1 MMKILVCTDGSP
13 AAEQAALLLSRLAF
27 PPETSYTVLGVSET
41 DGDQVQ
47 LTVSFEQFEQLL
59 GGASALID
67 RKMRFGSPIDEIK
80 REMETGGYDLIALGA
95 SGKRRGFPVLR
106 IGSTAQKLSRILTT
120 PLLVARN
127 VPERIDKVLVCTG
140 GEPPSLEN
148 VMTAGKFLSGVEGE
162 VIVLHVMSQIALRLD
177 SPTQDLLD
185 TAETAIQRG
194 TREGRHLEQAV
205 ELLRRAG
212 IAGPI
217 RPGLRHGLV
226 VDEVLAELSDGKY
239 DLLAVGGH
247 YQHRRGKS
255 HWIEILLEDIAGQL
269 VDQAPCSVLIV

>member
-1 MMKILVCTDGSP
+1 MIKILVCTDGSP

-47 LTVSFEQFEQLL
+47 LTVSFEQFERLL
-59 GGASALID
+59 GSTGSLID

-80 REMETGGYDLIALGA
+80 EEVETSEYDLVALGA

-127 VPERIDKVLVCTG
+127 VPERIGKVLVCTG
-140 GEPPSLEN
+140 GESPSLEN
-148 VMTAGKFLSGVEGE
+148 VVTAGKFLSGVEGE
-162 VIVLHVMSQIALRLD
+162 VIVLHVMSQVALRLD
-177 SPTQDLLD
+177 SPAQDLLD

-205 ELLRRAG
+205 GLLRQAG

-217 RPGLRHGLV
+217 KPGLRHGLV
-226 VDEVLAELSDGKY
+226 VDEVLAELYDGKY

-247 YQHRRGKS
+247 YHHVKGKS
-255 HWIEILLEDIAGQL
+255 RWIEVLLEDISGQL
-269 VDQAPCSVLIV
+269 VDLAPCSVLIV